1 MKKTL
6 LAIAALLCAGAMAAP
21 IEAPDLPP
29 TLRLNE
35 IQVLGTHNSYGQGLD
50 PRVAALF
57 DAKFEN
63 TLSGYIAGMPPA
75 ARALFNEEH
84 PNAMRPSEMLKY
96 SHPGLTAQLD
106 MGVRSLEIDV
116 NPDPKG
122 GVFSKPVSYAMLRDQ
137 GVTDLLPFDATGLD
151 APGFKVLHMPDIDFR
166 SSCPTLRRCLR
177 QVRTWSEAHPGH
189 VPLFLL
195 IEAKNQDLPIL
206 PGATRTVPF
215 SPALFDDLDREL
227 VEVMGRDRIITP
239 DDVRNGYP
247 TLNQAVRDGAWPSLA
262 ASRGKVLFLMLTAN
276 GPAST
281 ADYLKGHPSLRG
293 RMAFLR
299 AQPGEDHA
307 AFLMFDNAL
316 VRSEEIKRYVEQGY
330 LIRTRT
336 DIETWE
342 AKANNMERANAA
354 FASGAQM
361 VSTDFEV
368 AGNAYGT
375 DYVVRLPGGGAARCR
390 PHATVAC
397 SSVKR

>member
-1 MKKTL
+1 
-6 LAIAALLCAGAMAAP
+6 
-21 IEAPDLPP
+21 
-29 TLRLNE
+29 
-35 IQVLGTHNSYGQGLD
+35 
-50 PRVAALF
+50 
-57 DAKFEN
+57 
-63 TLSGYIAGMPPA
+63 
-75 ARALFNEEH
+75 
-84 PNAMRPSEMLKY
+84 
-96 SHPGLTAQLD
+96 
-106 MGVRSLEIDV
+106 
-116 NPDPKG
+116 
-122 GVFSKPVSYAMLRDQ
+122 MLRDQ

-166 SSCPTLRRCLR
+166 SSCPTLRQCLR